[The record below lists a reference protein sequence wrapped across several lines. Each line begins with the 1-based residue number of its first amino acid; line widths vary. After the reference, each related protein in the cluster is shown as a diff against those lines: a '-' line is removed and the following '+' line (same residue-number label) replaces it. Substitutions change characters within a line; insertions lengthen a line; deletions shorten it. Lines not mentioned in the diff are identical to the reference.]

1 MVHKMGIYMLIKNM
15 KKINYIIG
23 FTISF
28 LVLYQPI
35 EQDIRNF
42 LNEKK
47 RVEYEQFINSFLQ
60 RDTLSFKESKA
71 LPKALR
77 PDLKGTHDYLM
88 LHDPNTGTIPTERIL
103 DALEMAEEKRTSW
116 AYANRMT
123 EVNWSE
129 RGPNTIGGRTRALL
143 IDPNDSTKKKLWA
156 AGVSGGLWYTN
167 DITISAPTWSE
178 VDGTWGNL
186 AVCSISSD
194 PNDANI
200 MYVGTG
206 ERMGI
211 FSTASRGLGMW
222 KSTDGGGSWTHLT
235 STENFNYVTDIIV
248 RNESGSS
255 VVYAGVGGHYY
266 EGQWHGSANTGLWRS
281 TDGGSTWTQVMDMTA
296 NNTPYEIMDLDLG
309 SDNRIWAGS
318 RTNVYGDGGGDIFY
332 SDDG

>member
-1 MVHKMGIYMLIKNM
+1 M
-15 KKINYIIG
+15 
-23 FTISF
+23 
-28 LVLYQPI
+28 LYQPI

-47 RVEYEQFINSFLQ
+47 RVEYEQYINSFLQ

-103 DALEMAEEKRTSW
+103 NALEIAEEKRTSW

-167 DITISAPTWSE
+167 DITVSAPTWNE

-186 AVCSISSD
+186 AVCSISSCLLYTSPSPRD
-194 PNDANI
+194 
-200 MYVGTG
+200 
-206 ERMGI
+206 
-211 FSTASRGLGMW
+211 RG
-222 KSTDGGGSWTHLT
+222 
-235 STENFNYVTDIIV
+235 
-248 RNESGSS
+248 
-255 VVYAGVGGHYY
+255 
-266 EGQWHGSANTGLWRS
+266 
-281 TDGGSTWTQVMDMTA
+281 
-296 NNTPYEIMDLDLG
+296 
-309 SDNRIWAGS
+309 
-318 RTNVYGDGGGDIFY
+318 
-332 SDDG
+332 

>member
-1 MVHKMGIYMLIKNM
+1 MDQQVDTYTLSKVM
-15 KKINYIIG
+15 KRINYIIG
-23 FTISF
+23 FTISL

-47 RVEYEQFINSFLQ
+47 RIEHEQFINSFLQ
-60 RDTLSFKESKA
+60 RDTLSFKESKKLA
-71 LPKALR
+71 KEIR
-77 PDLKGTHDYLM
+77 PDLKGTHDFLM
-88 LHDPNTGTIPTERIL
+88 TYDPNTGTIPTERIL
-103 DALEMAEEKRTSW
+103 DALNIAEQKRTSW

-129 RGPNTIGGRTRALL
+129 RGPNTVGGRTRALL

-167 DITISAPTWSE
+167 DITLATPTWTL

-186 AVCSISSD
+186 AVCSIASD
-194 PNDANI
+194 PNNANI

-222 KSTDGGGSWTHLT
+222 KTTDSGSTWTHLT
-235 STENFNYVTDIIV
+235 STEGFNYVTDIIV
-248 RNESGSS
+248 RDESGSS
-255 VVYAGVGGHYY
+255 EVYAGVGGHYY

-281 TDGGSTWTQVMDMTA
+281 TDGGSTWTQVMEMTSGS
-296 NNTPYEIMDLDLG
+296 TPYE
-309 SDNRIWAGS
+309 SPNPAPPVPAS
-318 RTNVYGDGGGDIFY
+318 RYVCPK
-332 SDDG
+332 